1 MNGQNTQA
9 ISQNPDVRF
18 LGKMLGDVIRAYG
31 GEQLFRGLGSLFG
44 ETR

>member
-9 ISQNPDVRF
+9 ISQKSDIRF

-31 GEQLFRGLGSLFG
+31 GEQLFRQT
-44 ETR
+44 E